1 MTLQTPNNI
10 GGGVFDLELP
20 FPVVEAS
27 ELGSHAVTEIYRG
40 QADIL
45 NGMDAA
51 LLGVPKAIQK
61 DVRSPFALHTWAIVD
76 RVGSTNTTTTYPWVA
91 IGGYY
96 DEAILSPFGLSTPD
110 AYVGSGKVDSPCAI
124 RVSKWM

>member
-1 MTLQTPNNI
+1 M
-10 GGGVFDLELP
+10 FDLELP

-27 ELGSHAVTEIYRG
+27 ELGIHAVTEIYRG

-61 DVRSPFALHTWAIVD
+61 DVRSPFALHTLAIVN
-76 RVGSTNTTTTYPWVA
+76 RKGAATTSYPWVA
-91 IGGYY
+91 IGGYN
-96 DEAILSPFGLSTPD
+96 DEAMLSPFGLSTPD
-110 AYVGSGKVDSPCAI
+110 AYLNGGKVDGKCAV